1 MNNQFDRFSENA
13 KKSLLFAQEIAA
25 KNSSTIDTAMM
36 VLGFLNTPESVAF
49 SVLGKVGVKE
59 DVFRK
64 NLLPGQNISTLE
76 GTRDGLSRQAQKTI
90 EKALAF
96 SHRIGDSFVGTEH
109 LLFAIVDQ
117 KKSEGVTLLEKMNIS
132 IIKIKEAL
140 DNYFLEP
147 DGVENFAGLEAEE
160 IGSQSR
166 RKKTSESILERFST
180 NITNKA
186 KEGLLDPVVGRE
198 KESSRIVSILNRRTK
213 NNPVLI
219 GEPGVGKTAI
229 VEGLAQRIVDGH
241 VPEVLHDKKVL
252 ILDLPG
258 VVAGT
263 KYRGE
268 FEERLMNIIKEAKK
282 DKSAILFID
291 EIHNLVGAG
300 AAEGAI
306 DAASILKPALSRGE
320 IQIIGATTLDEYRKY
335 IEKDAALER
344 RFQTILVAEPT
355 TDETIKIL
363 KGLRPKFEEYHK
375 VIITDEA
382 LEEATRSSSRYIPDR
397 FLPDKAID
405 LIDEAAS
412 LQRIKKGGVPK
423 NITNVQKELKEI
435 VAKKEDAVLAENFE
449 YAAELKQQE
458 SILSAKLNNLKKR
471 EGLSE
476 NSTPLIDHENI
487 AEVISISTGIP
498 VMRLIQKESESLL
511 NLDVSLKKNIIGQ
524 NEAVQVVASAIRRS
538 RTGVSDSKRPIGSF
552 MFLGPTGVGK
562 TELARV
568 LADEVFG
575 SEEALVKV
583 DMSEFME
590 KHNVSRLVGAPAGY
604 VGYEESGQLTEIVRR
619 RPYCVVLL
627 DEIEKAHPDVFNIL
641 LQILED
647 GYLTD
652 AKGTKVDF
660 RNTIIIMTSNVGAA
674 RLNKEVKLGFSAKTK
689 SGEHELEEEHQKN
702 TEFIMDDLKKQ
713 FKPEFINRL
722 DKIVVFRAL
731 TQLSMK
737 KIVRLQLLELAKRL
751 ALKNINLK
759 VTESAKMLLVERGY
773 DPENGARPLRR
784 VIQNLIE
791 DPLANGILSKEF
803 ENGDTISVLR
813 EKKDLRLFVLET
825 AKIKPTK
832 VTSKITR

>member
-13 KKSLLFAQEIAA
+13 KKSLLFAQDVAA
-25 KNSSTIDTAMM
+25 QNSSTIDTAMM
-36 VLGFLNTPESVAF
+36 VLGFLNTPDSVA
-49 SVLGKVGVKE
+49 SNILEKVGVNEKT
-59 DVFRK
+59 FRK
-64 NLLPGQNISTLE
+64 HLLPGQNISTLA
-76 GTRDGLSRQAQKTI
+76 GTRDGMSHQAQKAI

-96 SHRIGDSFVGTEH
+96 SHRLGDNFVGTEH

-117 KKSEGVTLLEKMNIS
+117 RKSEGSILLEKINIS
-132 IIKIKEAL
+132 TLKIKEAL
-140 DNYFLEP
+140 DNYFMEP
-147 DGVENFAGLEAEE
+147 EGVDGFSGLETEE
-160 IGSQSR
+160 IGNQTR
-166 RKKTSESILERFST
+166 RKNASESILEKFST
-180 NITNKA
+180 NITKKA

-198 KESSRIVSILNRRTK
+198 KESSRIISILNRRTK

-229 VEGLAQRIVDGH
+229 VEGLAQRIVEGH
-241 VPEVLHDKKVL
+241 VPDILQDKKVL

-268 FEERLMNIIKEAKK
+268 FEERLMNLIKEAKK

-320 IQIIGATTLDEYRKY
+320 IQVIGATTLDEYRKY

-344 RFQTILVAEPT
+344 RFQPILVAEPT
-355 TDETIKIL
+355 IDETIKIL
-363 KGLRPKFEEYHK
+363 QGLRLKFEEYHK

-382 LEEATRSSSRYIPDR
+382 LEEAARSSSRYIPDR

-423 NITNVQKELKEI
+423 NIINVQKELKEI
-435 VAKKEDAVLAENFE
+435 VAKKEDAVLAEDFE
-449 YAAELKQQE
+449 YAAELKQKE
-458 SILSAKLNNLKKR
+458 SILSTKLNNLKKR

-476 NSTPLIDHENI
+476 NSIPLIDHENI

-498 VMRLIQKESESLL
+498 VTRLIQKESESLL
-511 NLDVSLKKNIIGQ
+511 NLDTLLKKNIIGQ

-538 RTGVSDSKRPIGSF
+538 RTGVSDTKRPIGSF

-562 TELARV
+562 TELAKV
-568 LADEVFG
+568 LANEVFG

-619 RPYCVVLL
+619 KPYCVVLL

-660 RNTIIIMTSNVGAA
+660 RNTIIIMTSNVGAS

-689 SGEHELEEEHQKN
+689 SGEHEIEEEHQKN

-737 KIVRLQLLELAKRL
+737 KIVRLQLLELANRL
-751 ALKNINLK
+751 AIKNINLK

-803 ENGDTISVLR
+803 ENGDTISVLK
-813 EKKDLRLFVLET
+813 EKKDLRLFVLDT
-825 AKIKPTK
+825 ANTK
-832 VTSKITR
+832 SLKAQK